1 MKTTSESKENLVP
14 SSSSGD
20 LNESGQNADDT
31 KNKPYD
37 SINESDEYILTPVE
51 KKFLLTAERGDC
63 AGVRRLAHK
72 LNSECLL

>member
-14 SSSSGD
+14 SSSSAD
-20 LNESGQNADDT
+20 QDEIGQNEDKT
-31 KNKPYD
+31 KKPYD

-63 AGVRRLAHK
+63 AGVRRLV
-72 LNSECLL
+72 NFFY